1 MMIVMIMMVII
12 IIIIITTYTE
22 PWLKVHPFIVVYMVG
37 ITQLFRGV
45 TPCSWVSGYRRFE
58 RSTAYISRV
67 VGPLNP

>member
-1 MMIVMIMMVII
+1 MQVLRLAV
-12 IIIIITTYTE
+12 YT
-22 PWLKVHPFIVVYMVG
+22 FIVVYMVE

-58 RSTAYISRV
+58 GSNASISRV